1 MAAARP
7 SPTSIRCEFDSHLR
21 SSHFQWDRSLVEPNA
36 NARAERWVGTVRA
49 ECLDWTLVRGRRHL
63 ERVLCEYV
71 AHYND
76 HRPHR
81 ARELHPPSD
90 RTDGP
95 RLREHERVPLAPQEY
110 DRCRGASNARETAP
124 PSLATLKNG
133 ALQPDVLRSDHAS
146 GGIRRSMGG
155 NAALSIRVLIADDN
169 QHSREALRA
178 LIGLE
183 PDLEVVGA
191 AADAEE
197 AINLVSQYAPDVA
210 IVDVRMPGGGGKRAA
225 EGIALASPNTIVIAL
240 SAYDDAKSVLE
251 MFEGG
256 VGEYISKDAPT
267 EALIEAIRRGA
278 RKPRG

>member
-1 MAAARP
+1 M
-7 SPTSIRCEFDSHLR
+7 
-21 SSHFQWDRSLVEPNA
+21 
-36 NARAERWVGTVRA
+36 
-49 ECLDWTLVRGRRHL
+49 
-63 ERVLCEYV
+63 
-71 AHYND
+71 
-76 HRPHR
+76 
-81 ARELHPPSD
+81 
-90 RTDGP
+90 
-95 RLREHERVPLAPQEY
+95 
-110 DRCRGASNARETAP
+110 
-124 PSLATLKNG
+124 
-133 ALQPDVLRSDHAS
+133 
-146 GGIRRSMGG
+146 
-155 NAALSIRVLIADDN
+155 SIRVLIADDN
-169 QHSREALRA
+169 QHSREALRV

-197 AINLVSQYAPDVA
+197 AINLASQHSPDVA

-225 EGIALASPNTIVIAL
+225 EGIGLASSNTTVIAL